1 MVSLGKLYRG
11 GEIGMDKIVT
21 THVGLVNGKVHIF
34 QMSLE
39 KFLDKVVA
47 PDGCFREGLIRF
59 NDILINPV
67 QIVSVQQVSSVRTRR
82 PSRMIE

>member
-1 MVSLGKLYRG
+1 
-11 GEIGMDKIVT
+11 MDKIVT

-47 PDGCFREGLIRF
+47 PDGSFREGLIRF
-59 NDILINPV
+59 NDILINPE

-82 PSRMIE
+82 PSRIIE